1 MTASMTSRIFTFL
14 GAVSL
19 MLLGSA
25 CVSTTVVVDADD
37 LSAADTTQTGVAVEG
52 RGCGYQLFSIFPLGT
67 NGRQW
72 RAYEELRT
80 NARGRVITD
89 IQVEEYWIWG
99 GAGNTYCTRMKA
111 VAFPR
116 LHVEESD

>member
-1 MTASMTSRIFTFL
+1 MIRALLTL
-14 GAVSL
+14 SL
-19 MLLGSA
+19 VLLAAG
-25 CVSTTVVVDADD
+25 CVSTTVVVEADD

-67 NGRQW
+67 NERQW
-72 RAYEELRT
+72 RAYEELRSK
-80 NARGRVITD
+80 ARGRVITD
-89 IQVEEYWIWG
+89 IQVEEYWLYG

-116 LHVEESD
+116 LPVDDAH